1 MNAYITVGALRRP
14 TSRRTL
20 RTMAL
25 AAVAALALAACNPDE
40 ALEVQDPDVVRPGDL
55 NDKSGLASLRN
66 GVIGSFQVAYSG
78 GGDQSNFGHE
88 GIIQLGGLFSDEL
101 INAETFTDRINID
114 RRNVTAAN
122 GSMVLNY
129 LELSRARA
137 AADDAARRYEELDP
151 NTAGH
156 AEMLALAGMTYVLFG
171 EHFCS
176 GVPFSTI
183 DENENLVYGE
193 PQTRDELFNAA
204 VAKFDDAITVG
215 TAAGNNN
222 LVNLARIGRGRA
234 LVNLARWADAAT
246 TVAAVPT
253 SFSYD
258 IEHSTNTDRQRNG
271 IWHYAFNNGAFSLAN
286 REGGVGLN
294 YATSN
299 DPRVAAFNTGT
310 VGFDSETPLI
320 ISLLYDEATT
330 PAPLATGVE
339 ARLIQAEAQLRA
351 GNGAGM
357 VTSLNQ
363 LRSAAGL
370 GPVADPGTQV
380 GREDLLF
387 RERAFWLYL
396 TAHRLGD
403 MRRLVRQ
410 YGRTATSVYPQ
421 GEYFKGGNY
430 APSLVLPISADE
442 RNNPN
447 FQGCLDTNA

>member
-1 MNAYITVGALRRP
+1 MNAYTTVGALRRP
-14 TSRRTL
+14 TPGRVFRG
-20 RTMAL
+20 MAL
-25 AAVAALALAACNPDE
+25 AVIAALALAACNPDE
-40 ALEVQDPDVVRPGDL
+40 ALEVEDPDVVRPGDL
-55 NDKSGLASLRN
+55 NDKSALASLRN

-122 GSMVLNY
+122 GSMVAMY
-129 LELSRARA
+129 LDLSRARA

-176 GVPFSTI
+176 GVPFSQI
-183 DENENLVYGE
+183 DANENLVYGE
-193 PQTRDELFNAA
+193 PQTREELFNAA
-204 VAKFDDAITVG
+204 VAKFDDAITVA
-215 TAAGNNN
+215 TAAGDNN
-222 LVNLARIGRGRA
+222 LVNLARVGRGRA

-246 TVAAVPT
+246 AVATVPT

-271 IWHYAFNNGAFSLAN
+271 IWHYAFNNGAFSVADL
-286 REGGVGLN
+286 EGGVGLD
-294 YATSN
+294 YASSN
-299 DPRVAAFNTGT
+299 DPRVDAFNTGT

-330 PAPLATGVE
+330 PTPLATGVE

-357 VTSLNQ
+357 VTSLNL
-363 LRSAAGL
+363 LRAAAGL
-370 GPVADPGTQV
+370 GSVADPGSQV

-410 YGRTATSVYPQ
+410 YGRTATTVYPQ
-421 GEYFKGGNY
+421 GEYFKGGDYSTN
-430 APSLVLPISADE
+430 LVLPVSADE

-447 FQGCLDTNA
+447 FQGCLDTNP